1 MSDGALMLPAETT
14 LNATLTYATF
24 SEDEVAGTVTGTG
37 SIVKTGTGT
46 LAIAEGANVGVN
58 IEVQAGA
65 LAPAAN
71 TTLVNLTLA
80 DGTTLDL
87 SAGLP
92 LAIKGTLTVPGVVD
106 EADAP
111 VINVIPPTDFV
122 ITEEPQV
129 LVTYAALDS
138 GELEPADLAVMT
150 EDENWVVDF
159 GETAISVWFEPVVTL
174 PEGVVGDE
182 TGGFSEVAKAAILQQ
197 VELAQGEGYSI
208 SEVKSVTL
216 TLNGQPADTATFND
230 LAACLDELPLS
241 LTIEDGIATAEGEYN
256 LTITSLEIAGGK
268 VLVKATI
275 TAADAEGGPMPLTLK
290 SGVKVEL
297 VPVTL
302 DGTEPGAALGETT
315 VGADGALTLP
325 EVDATAGT
333 VLFKVR
339 LTPPAAE

>member
-1 MSDGALMLPAETT
+1 M
-14 LNATLTYATF
+14 
-24 SEDEVAGTVTGTG
+24 
-37 SIVKTGTGT
+37 
-46 LAIAEGANVGVN
+46 NV
-58 IEVQAGA
+58 EVQAGT

-71 TTLVNLTLA
+71 TSLA
-80 DGTTLDL
+80 DLALVDGATLDL
-87 SAGLP
+87 SAGP
-92 LAIKGTLTVPGVVD
+92 LAITGTLTVPGIVD

-208 SEVKSVTL
+208 SEVAFVTL

-241 LTIEDGIATAEGEYN
+241 LTIEDGIATAKGEYN